1 MNQTLKLTPDSAYQ
15 TFQKGHLGFVLK
27 RGVLM
32 LNVPHDLDSCVLLT
46 PMHETAWMGHANSPE
61 ALRMMQTT
69 EGFALINRHGSD
81 NPYTD
86 IDLSAF
92 EGTFNIL
99 GGAADPDFAA
109 YPKETQEA
117 AEEEVQAF
125 LNGRLGYR
133 VDNGIL
139 KVLEPE
145 DADSCVLEVFGR
157 VMWAG
162 NAFSDEA
169 YAMVEKSTEIIVL
182 IPNPASLK
190 PLQA

>member
-1 MNQTLKLTPDSAYQ
+1 MNQTLKLTPESAYQ
-15 TFQKGHLGFVLK
+15 SFQEGHLGFVLK

-32 LNVPHDLDSCVLLT
+32 LNVPHDLDSCVLFT
-46 PMHETAWMGHANSPE
+46 QMHETIWKGHANSPE
-61 ALRMMQTT
+61 ALRMMQAT
-69 EGFALINRHGSD
+69 EGFALIHRHGSD

-86 IDLSAF
+86 IDFSAF
-92 EGTFNIL
+92 EGTFNIPVPS
-99 GGAADPDFAA
+99 ADPDFAA
-109 YPKETQEA
+109 YPKETQEV

-139 KVLEPE
+139 KVLEPD

-157 VMWAG
+157 VIWAG

-169 YAMVEKSTEIIVL
+169 YAMIEASTEIIAL
-182 IPNPASLK
+182 MPEPASLK